1 MVLVRGWATIGY
13 VLGAMLSLTACVDEE
28 MVDGV
33 FTAAEWRRVQTFS
46 PLPSPP
52 ASPTNRFADDAGA
65 AAFGQRMFFEKRYS
79 GPISVDGP
87 GVPGKLG
94 ERGKYSCAS
103 CHDTGRWFIDTRSM
117 PNAVSYGAGQLTKRN
132 SPSMVNIAYY
142 EWGGW
147 AGAQDQF
154 WKQGANAPESKDL
167 LGDRLGVAHV
177 IFDHYRDDYNAVFGS
192 TSGELDLAL
201 GEDSPDASRFP
212 PHGKPKAM
220 ATDPDGP
227 WELMAAADRELVNT
241 IMANL
246 GKAFEAYERRLVSGE
261 APFDAYVA
269 GDFSALTMSAKRGLK
284 LFIGK
289 AGCDSCHSK
298 ETFTDQKFHNTAVA
312 QRSQPY
318 DLGRYEDVLRLDSP
332 FNGVGPYSDDVAAG
346 RERLG
351 NVLGETPTSEMQ
363 GQFRTKSLR
372 QIAETG
378 PYFHDGSISTLEGV
392 VRHYN
397 KGGATE
403 GFPGVKDELLVPLN
417 LTEDEITDIVAFLQS
432 LTGKPVP
439 EELTRD
445 TSAK

>member
-1 MVLVRGWATIGY
+1 
-13 VLGAMLSLTACVDEE
+13 MLSLSACVDEE
-28 MVDGV
+28 LTDGIP
-33 FTAAEWRRVQTFS
+33 AAEWRRVQTFS

-52 ASPTNRFADDAGA
+52 PSLTNRFADDDRA

-79 GPISVDGP
+79 GPIAVEGP
-87 GVPGKLG
+87 GVPGPIG
-94 ERGKYSCAS
+94 ATGKYSCAS

-117 PNAVSYGAGQLTKRN
+117 PNSLSYGVGQITRRN

-177 IFDHYRDDYNAVFGS
+177 IFDYYRADYEAVFGA
-192 TSGELDLAL
+192 LDPAL
-201 GEDSPDASRFP
+201 SANAPDAARFP
-212 PHGKPKAM
+212 AHGKPKAM
-220 ATDPDGP
+220 ATDPDGA
-227 WELMAAADRELVNT
+227 WEQMAESDRQIVNT

-246 GKAFEAYERRLVSGE
+246 GKSFEAYERRLVSSE

-269 GDFSALTMSAKRGLK
+269 GDFSALTMSAKRGLR

-289 AGCDSCHSK
+289 AGCDSCHSG
-298 ETFTDQKFHNTAVA
+298 ETFSDQKFHNTAVM
-312 QRSQPY
+312 QKSQPY
-318 DLGRYEDVLRLDSP
+318 DLGRYEDVLRLDNP
-332 FNGVGPYSDDVAAG
+332 FNGIGAFSDNKDAGHEKLDGIVGVMPTDDM
-346 RERLG
+346 R
-351 NVLGETPTSEMQ
+351 

-372 QIAETG
+372 QVAETG
-378 PYFHDGSISTLEGV
+378 PYFHDGSVSTLEDV

-403 GFPGVKDELLVPLN
+403 GYPGTKDDLLVPLN
-417 LTEDEITDIVAFLQS
+417 LTEDEISDLVAFLQS
-432 LTGKPVP
+432 LTGKPLP

-445 TSAK
+445 TSARDPVLRASEQ